1 MNDLIGLR
9 YQWGSKP
16 SDGDGLTD
24 CFQLVCEVRRRL
36 GLRDYA
42 EQFEWVYREFTPETF
57 TVRQLLQFL
66 QQNGELVEDTSP
78 GDVMLFPT
86 VDCAALGVV
95 TDSAVMFISPGQT
108 VAQVPMPRGVGK
120 YFRMR

>member
-9 YQWGSKP
+9 YQWESKP
-16 SDGDGLTD
+16 SDGEGLTD

-42 EQFEWVYREFTPETF
+42 EQFEWVYRDFTSETF
-57 TVRQLLQFL
+57 TVRQLLRFL
-66 QQNGELVEDTSP
+66 QQNGERVEDTAP
-78 GDVMLFPT
+78 GDVMLFST
-86 VDCAALGVV
+86 TDCAALGVV
-95 TDSAVMFISPGQT
+95 TDGSVMFISPGQT
-108 VAQVPMPRGVGK
+108 VAQVPMPRGVGQ